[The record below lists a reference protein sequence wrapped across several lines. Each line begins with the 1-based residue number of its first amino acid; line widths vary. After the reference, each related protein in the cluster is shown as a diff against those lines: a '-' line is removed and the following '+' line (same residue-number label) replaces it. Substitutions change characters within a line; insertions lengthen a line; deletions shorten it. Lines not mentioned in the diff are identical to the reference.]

1 MTEDTVENV
10 GSKLG
15 SALAGGEVNVGTVE
29 RWASMFGGGFLAG
42 AGLKRGGLPGAVMGV
57 AGAILLH
64 RGATG
69 HCNVY
74 AALGVDT
81 ASGETTPRQRATRTK
96 RAGGGVRMQASITIN
111 RMAEE
116 LYACWRDFTSAPSY
130 MDRIISVRV
139 LDERRSVWTAEAAR
153 GATVEWTSELTE
165 DVPNRRIAWRSLPGS
180 DLPNRGSVEFIPGR
194 PGETVV
200 RHTLELEPP
209 GGTVGEA
216 IARVM
221 HDYTEEVM
229 EGDLRRFKT
238 LMEAGTV
245 VGPGDSAGSSA

>member
-10 GSKLG
+10 ASKLG

-42 AGLKRGGLPGAVMGV
+42 AGLKRRGLPGAVMGI

-81 ASGETTPRQRATRTK
+81 ASGAAPPRPRATRTK
-96 RAGGGVRMQASITIN
+96 RAGGGVRMEASITVN

-116 LYACWRDFTSAPSY
+116 LYSYWRNFGTAPSY

-139 LDERRSVWTAEAAR
+139 LDDRRSVWTAEAAR
-153 GATVEWTSELTE
+153 GATIEWTSELTE
-165 DVPNRRIAWRSLPGS
+165 DVPDHRLAWQSLPGS
-180 DLPNRGSVEFIPGR
+180 DLPNRGSVEFTPGR
-194 PGETVV
+194 LGETEV
-200 RHTLELEPP
+200 RYTLELDPP
-209 GGTVGEA
+209 GGMVGEA

-221 HDYTEEVM
+221 HDWTEEVM
-229 EGDLRRFKT
+229 EGDLRRLKT

-245 VGPGDSAGSSA
+245 VGAGGSGV